1 MKKPIKHNHFALLL
15 GIILCGFLTPLFA
28 QDEEEEVA
36 AEETNKP
43 ERPAFESSWIIDNQT
58 VVVPQKGTLEFMIQ
72 HRFGTVSNGITDLW
86 GLYAP
91 SNIRLGFNYTLF
103 DNFGFGALKGPLSIG
118 FGTTKNN
125 RVQDVNIK
133 YGIMRQTRSGSI
145 PVSISYYGN
154 AAMETQLAKENLPNK
169 NESDRYSFFHQIIIA
184 RRFSSKLSVQVAPS
198 ISHFNTVRSFMKNDH
213 IAVAVAGR
221 YKISSQTSVIVG
233 IDQPITDHT
242 SGNPQPNVSFGL
254 EIATSSHA
262 FQIFMTNYSSIVPQ
276 RNNVFNQNDPT
287 DDGFLIG
294 FNITRLWN
302 FN

>member
-1 MKKPIKHNHFALLL
+1 MKNQINHSRYALLI
-15 GIILCGFLTPLFA
+15 GIIMCGFLSPLLA
-28 QDEEEEVA
+28 QEEEGA
-36 AEETNKP
+36 AVETKKP

-72 HRFGTVSNGITDLW
+72 HRFGVVSNGITDLW

-118 FGTTKNN
+118 FGTTKNS

-133 YGIMRQTRSGSI
+133 YGIMEQTRSGNI
-145 PVSISYYGN
+145 PVSITYYGN
-154 AAMETQLAKENLPNK
+154 AAMETQLKSEQLPNR

-198 ISHFNTVRSFMKNDH
+198 ISHFNTVRSFMNNDH
-213 IAVAVAGR
+213 IAVAVSGR
-221 YKISSQTSVIVG
+221 YKISAQTAVLVG

-242 SGNPQPNVSFGL
+242 AGNPQPNISFGL
-254 EIATSSHA
+254 EVATSAHA
-262 FQIFMTNYSSIVPQ
+262 FQIFVTNYSSIVPQ

-302 FN
+302 F

>member
-28 QDEEEEVA
+28 QDEEEVA